1 MTRDRVRDLMSH
13 RVVTGSRDDR
23 LADIAARMRR
33 ERIGSVVIVEA
44 GHLIGI
50 VTEHD
55 LVGALADGR
64 DPRATA
70 AGSVMTARPM
80 TIRPHDSLADAAG
93 LMTALGV
100 RHLPVVEDGRP
111 VGFLSARDVLRAS
124 TLGAHGPRSS
134 PAETG
139 PGPHT
144 DRAERRSPGT
154 KATS

>member
-1 MTRDRVRDLMSH
+1 VTRDRVRDLMSH

-33 ERIGSVVIVEA
+33 ERVGSVVIVEA

-55 LVGALADGR
+55 LAGALADGR
-64 DPRATA
+64 DPHTTA
-70 AGSVMTARPM
+70 AGSVMTPRPM
-80 TIRPHDSLADAAG
+80 TIRPHDSLEAAAG

-111 VGFLSARDVLRAS
+111 VGFLSARDVLRAE
-124 TLGAHGPRSS
+124 GRARSGLRGS
-134 PAETG
+134 PAEAG
-139 PGPHT
+139 PGPYA
-144 DRAERRSPGT
+144 DRAERRSPGAE
-154 KATS
+154 ATS

>member
-1 MTRDRVRDLMSH
+1 MSH

-33 ERIGSVVIVEA
+33 ERVGSVVIVEA

-64 DPRATA
+64 DPRATT
-70 AGSVMTARPM
+70 AGTVMTARPM
-80 TIRPHDSLADAAG
+80 TVRPHDSLADAAG

-100 RHLPVVEDGRP
+100 RHLPVVQDGQP
-111 VGFLSARDVLRAS
+111 VGFLSARDVLRAEGRAPGG
-124 TLGAHGPRSS
+124 LGRSLRE
-134 PAETG
+134 AG
-139 PGPHT
+139 PGPYAG
-144 DRAERRSPGT
+144 RAERRSPGAET
-154 KATS
+154 AS